1 MDWEEGSGLE
11 GWSCPEEEVGDRSG
25 LEVGNQFGR
34 EEMEDEGGWIVQ
46 LLSLAAVDSVHKHLL
61 YKNL

>member
-1 MDWEEGSGLE
+1 M
-11 GWSCPEEEVGDRSG
+11 GDRSG